1 MPERASCSSLC
12 SGCRGCGGS
21 CAVPHPGMVPPSKPP
36 LAAEHAPQWPI
47 QLCLAPLESDD
58 YRGVHLLV
66 AGACTAVASSE
77 FHQRFLKNRAV
88 LLACPA
94 MDPADHLEKRT
105 HILQNNAIRT
115 VTILRMDHA
124 CCSEIQHMVR
134 GALRAAEKFIP
145 WQMVTLADDGSI
157 LD

>member
-1 MPERASCSSLC
+1 M
-12 SGCRGCGGS
+12 
-21 CAVPHPGMVPPSKPP
+21 
-36 LAAEHAPQWPI
+36 
-47 QLCLAPLESDD
+47 
-58 YRGVHLLV
+58 
-66 AGACTAVASSE
+66 ASSE

-94 MDPADHLEKRT
+94 MDPADHLEKLT